1 MADKDNKLDM
11 SSFSIQKTWIEDVAP
26 KYFNVDDIS
35 MLKAGLFGYINE
47 TFANA
52 FEDSL
57 HMQSIMSKEIFPN
70 KAVLPDSI
78 YAYSA
83 LADYT
88 DFYATGSVAPMV
100 LVIKKDDIL
109 KEATENPA
117 TGYKELKIS
126 RFSTININSE
136 IPFILDYDL
145 KIICRPT
152 KAGDYIISAQYIMD
166 EINEISDVKTPFLK
180 SVVLMDAQELFLY
193 INLNARQLDRTLIS
207 NIVYTNDIAEIL
219 NFEVEYEGRL
229 AGFNVYYYPNS
240 MSGERKLLKKYFV
253 NSSLPDSSVKFCTY
267 NLSSINK
274 INISFSSHPSYFRPE
289 FNSKLDI
296 EVFTTLGED
305 GNFCYEGVDNSL
317 DLKSIDENHD
327 LGHIEAYAAIMGDA
341 KGGKNEPSLYEIKQ
355 NVIKEFSTRK
365 NIITESDLQR
375 YFEDKSENCDI
386 FFCKKRDD
394 LIKRLYTAFILLRN
408 NEDQVVPTNT
418 IDAMVFED
426 QFDNYTRNAPV
437 LTLKAGTIF
446 EGCMGRTTFTKPDQK
461 YDWSKL
467 VQLDS
472 NLTVDYPASK
482 EDPRTNY
489 LYGTPFLIKVN
500 TNPIFLSYYLNS
512 IYEQNSLS
520 YIYMDENSYEE
531 FIMSSI
537 DITRNAIKEDYYTI
551 TAKVNTTADLGN
563 MFSTYRD
570 MGKTMISGYNPSAE
584 SHIKLY
590 GLLKEDEKF
599 TGYIPFEPYILEG
612 NENIVFKAKMSTN
625 DYISTE
631 DKINITESIYACSS
645 SMENLRANF
654 SLSNDNVKL
663 QLLIYY
669 DGYEI
674 NTKGNY
680 SRYIPG
686 LNEYTLCNVYET
698 NNPLQLFKNLNS
710 IMSSNIDL
718 RVYDTAYDHI
728 ENNDKIGKLYYK
740 MSKIP
745 VIRYLYMYDD
755 DNMKDIVNKL
765 SYFKDVM
772 TDALPDMENNFNLDT
787 KFYNSY
793 GESKFFTIGR
803 SKENL
808 DMTSI
813 SISLNIKLN
822 TEVTNELIKELK
834 TYISN
839 FIETT
844 NISET
849 GYLYISNLIRA
860 LENEFSE
867 IIYIEFTG
875 FNDYDSDKQ
884 IIENTFTDLNSL
896 SKEQIVNFVPEYLN
910 INRHIV
916 LSTGEVIF
924 EPRIFLTFI

>member
-1 MADKDNKLDM
+1 MADKNNKLDI
-11 SSFSIQKTWIEDVAP
+11 SSFSIQKTWIEEVAP

-47 TFANA
+47 TFSNA

-57 HMQSIMSKEIFPN
+57 HMQTIMSKEIFPN

-109 KEATENPA
+109 KEAVDNVK
-117 TGYKELKIS
+117 TGYKELIIS
-126 RFSTININSE
+126 RFSTIYINSE
-136 IPFILDYDL
+136 IPFIFDYDL
-145 KIICRPT
+145 KIICRPN
-152 KAGDYIISAQYIMD
+152 KAGDYIISVQYVMD
-166 EINEISDVKTPFLK
+166 EKNDISDVKTPFLK
-180 SVVLMDAQELFLY
+180 SVVLLDGDEQFLY
-193 INLNARQLDRTLIS
+193 INLNARQLERTLVS
-207 NIVYTNDIAEIL
+207 NIVYTVDIAEIL
-219 NFEVEYEGRL
+219 NFEVEYNGRL

-240 MSGERKLLKKYFV
+240 LTKERKILEKYLV
-253 NSSLPDSSVKFCTY
+253 NSSLPDSTVDFCMY
-267 NLSSINK
+267 NFSSSNK
-274 INISFSSHPSYFRPE
+274 INISFSSHPSYFRPD
-289 FNSKLDI
+289 FNSRLEI

-317 DLKSIDENHD
+317 DLRSNDENHD
-327 LGHIEAYAAIMGDA
+327 LGHIEAYATIMGDA

-408 NEDQVVPTNT
+408 DEDQVVPTNT
-418 IDAMVFED
+418 IDAMFFEKD
-426 QFDNYTRNAPV
+426 FDNYSKDAPV
-437 LTLKAGTIF
+437 LTLKTGTIL
-446 EGCMGRTTFTKPDQK
+446 EGCMGRTTFTKPEQK
-461 YDWSKL
+461 YDWSTL

-500 TNPIFLSYYLNS
+500 TSPLFLSYYLNS

-531 FIMSSI
+531 FIMSAI
-537 DITRNAIKEDYYTI
+537 DIKRNAVKEDFYTI
-551 TAKVNTTADLGN
+551 TAKLNTTARLDG
-563 MFSTYRD
+563 MFNTYLSN
-570 MGKTMISGYNPSAE
+570 GQHMISGYNSFAE

-590 GLLKEDEKF
+590 GLLKENDKF
-599 TGYIPFEPYILEG
+599 TGYIHFEPYILEEG
-612 NENIVFKAKMSTN
+612 TIHFRAKLVTD
-625 DYISTE
+625 DYINTE
-631 DKINITESIYACSS
+631 DRFNIRESIFACSS
-645 SMENLRANF
+645 LNENLRANF
-654 SLSNDNVKL
+654 PLSNDKVSL
-663 QLLIYY
+663 QLLVYY
-669 DGYEI
+669 DGYE
-674 NTKGNY
+674 TKSKNGNY
-680 SRYIPG
+680 AKLIPG
-686 LNEYTLCNVYET
+686 LDNYTLCNIYET
-698 NNPLQLFKNLNS
+698 NDPLQLFKNLNS
-710 IMSSNIDL
+710 IMSSNIAL
-718 RVYDTAYDHI
+718 KIYDVAYDHI
-728 ENNDKIGKLYYK
+728 EGNDKIGKLYYK
-740 MSKIP
+740 ISKIP
-745 VIRYLYMYDD
+745 VIRYLYMYDE
-755 DNMKDIVNKL
+755 DNMKDIVRKL
-765 SYFKDVM
+765 NYFKDIM

-793 GESKFFTIGR
+793 GESKFFSIGR
-803 SKENL
+803 NKENL

-822 TEVTNELIKELK
+822 TEVTNDLIKELK

-839 FIETT
+839 FVETT

-867 IIYIEFTG
+867 IQYIEFTG
-875 FNDYDSDKQ
+875 FNEYGADKQ
-884 IIENTFTDLNSL
+884 IIENNFTDLNSL
-896 SKEQIVNFVPEYLN
+896 SKEQIVNFVPEY
-910 INRHIV
+910 
-916 LSTGEVIF
+916 
-924 EPRIFLTFI
+924 